1 MLRSL
6 LLMAGILAL
15 VQAPAPAAE
24 TWSWNT
30 ANFSVLKTSRWQASI
45 LTSGRT
51 GHGLGTPRQERAG
64 SIAKLRIAPRLTALG
79 GYYYYRDSDDAH
91 HWRTTQRAFAGVE
104 APVFKHGRME
114 VETRLVA
121 ERYLPDYKAD
131 FTRVRPRARVSSLRR
146 FGTLCVC
153 GVLFRR
159 RTESIRC
166 GTRPAC
172 GGLPPGT
179 APWRSGISATGA
191 GHRSAQTGTSS
202 IRTST
207 STTSSSNGSASY
219 GSLTQRNPMLPVLP
233 ARRHRGE
240 VVKRPVHQFSQ
251 VEAQAAD
258 GVPGLPG
265 ARAAGRAPS

>member
-146 FGTLCVC
+146 LGPYAYVESFFVADGIDTMRYSAGVRWLATRHSTLEVGYLCD
-153 GVLFRR
+153 RR
-159 RTESIRC
+159 R
-166 GTRPAC
+166 
-172 GGLPPGT
+172 
-179 APWRSGISATGA
+179 
-191 GHRSAQTGTSS
+191 
-202 IRTST
+202 
-207 STTSSSNGSASY
+207 ASL
-219 GSLTQRNPMLPVLP
+219 GPN
-233 ARRHRGE
+233 RHIIDTHLYFDHFQL
-240 VVKRPVHQFSQ
+240 KR
-251 VEAQAAD
+251 
-258 GVPGLPG
+258 
-265 ARAAGRAPS
+265 